1 MRNRDLA
8 IGARV
13 AGALLIAMPVLDVIA
28 GARNP
33 GPVHAIVGFFGLALF
48 AIDAA
53 TTIAKEA

>member
-1 MRNRDLA
+1 MKNLDLA

-13 AGALLIAMPVLDVIA
+13 AGALLIAMPVFDVIV
-28 GARNP
+28 GVRNP

-53 TTIAKEA
+53 TTIAKEI